1 MNAPL
6 FMTCLALGPHIV
18 ALCTAVENLLLVL
31 SCAILS
37 HACVQAI
44 HLHVCRSCLAMFA
57 MGVVRAFP

>member
-1 MNAPL
+1 MTAPL
-6 FMTCLALGPHIV
+6 FMTCHALGPHIV
-18 ALCTAVENLLLVL
+18 ASCTPVEKFSLVL
-31 SCAILS
+31 SCAILT